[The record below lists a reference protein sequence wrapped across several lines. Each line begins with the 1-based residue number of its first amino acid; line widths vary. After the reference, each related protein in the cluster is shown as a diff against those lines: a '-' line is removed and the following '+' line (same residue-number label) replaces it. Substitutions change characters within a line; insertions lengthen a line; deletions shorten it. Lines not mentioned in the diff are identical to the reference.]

1 VRCYVVTVQPTNEFS
16 SLGGDSESAGQTV
29 GVIRFKGEKINLPHV
44 SILDLYTHRKPKAL
58 EEDPAATPAVKLTVP
73 HLSHTF
79 LHLFLLVTVLL

>member
-1 VRCYVVTVQPTNEFS
+1 VVTVQPTNKFF
-16 SLGGDSESAGQTV
+16 SLGGDSASVGQTV
-29 GVIRFKGEKINLPHV
+29 GLIRFKGEKIDLPNV
-44 SILDLYTHRKPKAL
+44 SILDLYTHRTKPKAL